1 VSKDEYTLTMNSYE
15 AANLRWL
22 MLATKH
28 TALDTGDWCGMLRR
42 KLEAMAIRGE
52 GNDGDPER
60 MRARL
65 QALRS
70 QALTAEEREALE
82 YLRQF
87 SGTSMR
93 FMEGQSAA
101 ASDMMCRALSLLDRL
116 KAGR

>member
-70 QALTAEEREALE
+70 QALTAEERESIDHIHSVLTGAELLHWE
-82 YLRQF
+82 REAQ
-87 SGTSMR
+87 R
-93 FMEGQSAA
+93 
-101 ASDMMCRALSLLDRL
+101 DIALSLLDRL